1 MRVQDS
7 KMKGNA
13 KAPRFQGAG
22 TLVVNPTKLDDAY
35 DAFVKL
41 GLDVIYSQDYEKCK
55 HNMKS

>member
-1 MRVQDS
+1 
-7 KMKGNA
+7 MKGKA

-22 TLVVNPTKLDDAY
+22 TFVVNPTNLDDAY
-35 DAFVKL
+35 DAFVTL

>member
-1 MRVQDS
+1 
-7 KMKGNA
+7 MKGNA
-13 KAPRFQGAG
+13 KAPRFQGSG

-55 HNMKS
+55 HNMKP

>member
-1 MRVQDS
+1 
-7 KMKGNA
+7 MKGNT